1 MSFVCIFKTYIQPVI
16 QIVVPIAAVI
26 LVYYFGKSSYFR
38 QKEYE
43 LITKRY
49 LEEGLDAISKNV
61 DRSLAIFRYN
71 WWQSMVVLKN
81 FKSLGKDM
89 RPDLYNNLFIAPD
102 PSLFEIW
109 RDYRLLDLV
118 GNDIYDRINQN
129 LDAFIRNAYTFFQD
143 DLSSMVRVAIEGG
156 KELKLNV
163 THEQMYE
170 MYLEEVKNQDNE
182 SRRYYI
188 FLGELQKISSWIQ
201 TERFDFKLLKRLKER
216 EEVKTSI
223 KMLNNLFPDIIR
235 QTNNKNGLESIK
247 V

>member
-1 MSFVCIFKTYIQPVI
+1 MI
-16 QIVVPIAAVI
+16 PIAAAI
-26 LVYYFGKSSYFR
+26 LVYFFGKSLYFR

-61 DRSLAIFRYN
+61 DRSLATFRHN
-71 WWQSMVVLKN
+71 WWQSTVVLKN

-118 GNDIYDRINQN
+118 GNNVYDRIHQN
-129 LDAFIRNAYTFFQD
+129 LDAFVRNAYTFFKD

-156 KELKLNV
+156 KELELKA
-163 THEQMYE
+163 TREQMYDI
-170 MYLEEVKNQDNE
+170 YLEEVKKLEKN
-182 SRRYYI
+182 SKRFYI

-201 TERFDFKLLKRLKER
+201 TERFDFKGLKRLRER
-216 EEVKTSI
+216 DEVKNSI
-223 KMLNNLFPDIIR
+223 KILNELFADMFSQID
-235 QTNNKNGLESIK
+235 TKNDHWAEPAESK
-247 V
+247 